1 MNTILQWAVSSSI
14 LILVVLALRL
24 LLKEKLSARWRYALW
39 AVVLIRLLVPFQL
52 PIPAPVTAAGLLAE
66 RPALAQPSIPLMS
79 DSWSME
85 DIQAGGVPDVWT
97 AADGTL
103 DTANSAGTVKDTGD
117 GHAVYALF
125 WLSPGQVLFLLWG
138 LGTAAV
144 LLAVLVSNLVFFSR
158 LRRSRREF
166 PLQSVKLPIYIT
178 NCIPSPCLFG
188 LFRPAVYL
196 TPGTEEDGAARAH
209 VLAHELTHYAHGDHI
224 WSALRCLALALH
236 WYNPL
241 VWLAAALSKRD
252 GELACDEGAIARLGE
267 GQRIPYGRTLVDMV
281 AQRAPRPGDLLSCST
296 AMTGGRKTIQQR
308 IALLVKKPQTVKT
321 ALFAAISVLALAAV
335 FVFAGASPSIGR
347 YDRLGTVLD
356 QVEALEYQPN
366 YVLPSGQN
374 KMAVL
379 TGDELRQL
387 KELLCTGEELVGDAS
402 YSLYSNAPERLLLF
416 LNPPDSYS
424 IAATDYD
431 QLRYAAP
438 SGQALYLAELEDGC
452 HLAECRSD
460 GSHEL
465 ALLPKGTVSQVTA
478 LLQRSAGTFQ
488 QQVEQAQSIQIS
500 QPLISSRLSPGPIT
514 DPQLLQQAKA
524 LLADAVPVYTL
535 EDGELAQ
542 LAQLINTEP
551 EAISTSE
558 LMKATMETG
567 RPLAL
572 LPSLEG
578 SVVEWPASYYYLIS
592 WHSRCL
598 VVWMD
603 WEQEGN
609 SPEVIA
615 LLPDGTI
622 GQLEQ
627 LAAQQGKISFSANA
641 SYSSYRGYVE
651 QAQAIQYTPPDY
663 SSTLYPSPITDS
675 ELLEEAVAI
684 LYHARDWTN
693 GQESLDL
700 SRASTDSSRITLFGP
715 NGEQYPYLLFPQDGH
730 VFVLA
735 YWEGAASSYPVVAVM
750 APDELDALAGVAR
763 RQEELSSGC
772 QDFLSR
778 VEQAQAIQYSP
789 PPISSQAYPGPI
801 VDGGLLEEVKA
812 LLETA
817 QPTSAAAEAL
827 EQNMVAGS
835 SATVTL
841 IGGTFSDQSS
851 YLLYRQDGTTYVVDP
866 TGPGSYAPIA
876 ELDISPDALAGV
888 ARRQWEKN
896 QLCRLPLA
904 PALETSHGDAYREVL
919 YAASIYHSYA
929 DKISDSDTIGRI
941 YDLIFG
947 EAVNGYLPTA
957 YRPLEISQAITLDFS
972 GAGDTAGLSLLIQ
985 AGTSYDLVAPYPE
998 EEDWTEQTFLAP
1010 AYRLPAGAVEQIIQ
1024 AVEAWR
1030 AGQPGSAMAPAD

>member
-24 LLKEKLSARWRYALW
+24 LLKDKLSCVNRYALW

-52 PIPAPVTAAGLLAE
+52 PISAPVTAAGLLAE
-66 RPALAQPSIPLMS
+66 RPALAQPSIPSMS
-79 DSWSME
+79 DSWAME
-85 DIQAGGVPDVWT
+85 NIQTGGVSDVWA
-97 AADGTL
+97 AADGTSN
-103 DTANSAGTVKDTGD
+103 TANSAGTGKDTGD
-117 GHAVYALF
+117 GHAVSALF
-125 WLSPGQVLFLLWG
+125 WLSPGQVLFFLWG

-144 LLAVLVSNLVFFSR
+144 LLAVLVSNLVFFAR

-166 PLQSVKLPIYIT
+166 SIQAVKLPIYIT

-196 TPGTEEDGAARAH
+196 TSGTEEDGAVRAH
-209 VLAHELTHYAHGDHI
+209 VLAHELTHYAHRDHI

-267 GQRIPYGRTLVDMV
+267 EQRIPYGRTLVDMV
-281 AQRAPRPGDLLSCST
+281 AQRTLRPGDLLSCST

-308 IALLVKKPQTVKT
+308 VALLVKKPQTVKT

-335 FVFAGASPSIGR
+335 FVFAG
-347 YDRLGTVLD
+347 
-356 QVEALEYQPN
+356 QEALEINTYDRYLTEVEKTRTIYIGEPGSSGPSSAGAISDSESLEQVKALLLQAEPYSHEN
-366 YVLPSGQN
+366 SPSFGFQDVVSCAYPIFLSDRQGAASFYLYLMEGGAVYVLSSLDGVIAGAEPLAVLPSGTISQ
-374 KMAVL
+374 L
-379 TGDELRQL
+379 TT
-387 KELLCTGEELVGDAS
+387 LLHS
-402 YSLYSNAPERLLLF
+402 S
-416 LNPPDSYS
+416 
-424 IAATDYD
+424 
-431 QLRYAAP
+431 
-438 SGQALYLAELEDGC
+438 
-452 HLAECRSD
+452 
-460 GSHEL
+460 
-465 ALLPKGTVSQVTA
+465 
-478 LLQRSAGTFQ
+478 TFQ

-500 QPLISSRLSPGPIT
+500 QPLISSSLSSGSIT

-558 LMKATMETG
+558 LMKATVETG

-578 SVVEWPASYYYLIS
+578 SSVVEERPTSYYLVS

-603 WEQEGN
+603 WEQEES

-615 LLPDGTI
+615 FLPDGTI

-627 LAAQQGKISFSANA
+627 LAAQQGGISFAANA
-641 SYSSYRGYVE
+641 SYSSYRDHVNRT
-651 QAQAIQYTPPDY
+651 QAVQYTPPDY

-684 LYHARDWTN
+684 LYHASDLMNWPE
-693 GQESLDL
+693 GLDL

-715 NGEQYPYLLFPQDGH
+715 NGAQYPYLLFPQDGH

-750 APDELDALAGVAR
+750 APDELDALADLAR
-763 RQEELSSGC
+763 QQGELSSGC
-772 QDFLSR
+772 QGFLSR
-778 VEQAQAIQYSP
+778 VAQAQSIQYSP
-789 PPISSQAYPGPI
+789 PPISSLAYPDPI
-801 VDGGLLEEVKA
+801 VDDGPLEEAKA

-817 QPTSAAAEAL
+817 QPTSATAEAL
-827 EQNMVAGS
+827 KQNMVAGS

-841 IGGTFSDQSS
+841 IGETSSGQNS
-851 YLLYRQDGTTYVVDP
+851 YLLYRQDGTTYVIDP

-888 ARRQWEKN
+888 AQRQREEN
-896 QLCRLPLA
+896 QLRVLPLA
-904 PALETSHGDAYREVL
+904 PD
-919 YAASIYHSYA
+919 
-929 DKISDSDTIGRI
+929 D
-941 YDLIFG
+941 
-947 EAVNGYLPTA
+947 
-957 YRPLEISQAITLDFS
+957 
-972 GAGDTAGLSLLIQ
+972 
-985 AGTSYDLVAPYPE
+985 
-998 EEDWTEQTFLAP
+998 
-1010 AYRLPAGAVEQIIQ
+1010 
-1024 AVEAWR
+1024 
-1030 AGQPGSAMAPAD
+1030 

>member
-24 LLKEKLSARWRYALW
+24 LLKDKLSCVNRYALW

-52 PIPAPVTAAGLLAE
+52 PISAPVTAAGLLAE

-79 DSWSME
+79 DSWDME
-85 DIQAGGVPDVWT
+85 DIQAGGVPDIWA
-97 AADGTL
+97 AADGAP
-103 DTANSAGTVKDTGD
+103 DTANSAGTVQDMGD

-125 WLSPGQVLFLLWG
+125 WLSPGQVLFFLWG

-144 LLAVLVSNLVFFSR
+144 LLAVLVSNLVFSAR
-158 LRRSRREF
+158 LRRSRRAF
-166 PLQSVKLPIYIT
+166 LLQTVKLPIYIT

-196 TPGTEEDGAARAH
+196 TPGTEENGAVRAH
-209 VLAHELTHYAHGDHI
+209 VLAHELTHYAHRDHI

-267 GQRIPYGRTLVDMV
+267 EQRIPYGRTLVDMV
-281 AQRAPRPGDLLSCST
+281 AQRALRPEDLLSCST

-308 IALLVKKPQTVKT
+308 VALLVKKPQTVKT

-356 QVEALEYQPN
+356 QVEALEYQQN
-366 YVLPSGQN
+366 YALPSGQN

-402 YSLYSNAPERLLLF
+402 YSLYSNAPERLLLL

-465 ALLPKGTVSQVTA
+465 ALLPRGTVSQVTA
-478 LLQRSAGTFQ
+478 LLQRSTGTFQ

-500 QPLISSRLSPGPIT
+500 QPLISSSLSSGSIT
-514 DPQLLQQAKA
+514 DPQLLEQAKA
-524 LLADAVPVYTL
+524 LLADAVPVDTL

-558 LMKATMETG
+558 LMKATVETG

-578 SVVEWPASYYYLIS
+578 SSVVEERPASYYLVS

-603 WEQEGN
+603 WAQEES

-627 LAAQQGKISFSANA
+627 LAAQQGGISFAANA
-641 SYSSYRGYVE
+641 SYSSYRDDVE
-651 QAQAIQYTPPDY
+651 QAQA
-663 SSTLYPSPITDS
+663 
-675 ELLEEAVAI
+675 V
-684 LYHARDWTN
+684 
-693 GQESLDL
+693 
-700 SRASTDSSRITLFGP
+700 
-715 NGEQYPYLLFPQDGH
+715 
-730 VFVLA
+730 
-735 YWEGAASSYPVVAVM
+735 
-750 APDELDALAGVAR
+750 
-763 RQEELSSGC
+763 
-772 QDFLSR
+772 
-778 VEQAQAIQYSP
+778 QYSP

-801 VDGGLLEEVKA
+801 VDSGLLEEAKA

-817 QPTSAAAEAL
+817 QPTSATAEAL
-827 EQNMVAGS
+827 KQNMVAGS

-866 TGPGSYAPIA
+866 TGPGSYTPIA

-888 ARRQWEKN
+888 AQRQQEKY
-896 QLCRLPLA
+896 QLCVLPLA
-904 PALETSHGDAYREVL
+904 PALETSPGDAYQKVS
-919 YAASIYHSYA
+919 YAASIYLNYA
-929 DKISDSDTIGRI
+929 DIISDSDTIERI

-957 YRPLEISQAITLDFS
+957 YLPLPTAYLPLEIPQAVTLDFS
-972 GAGDTAGLSLLIQ
+972 GAGDTADLSLLLQ
-985 AGTSYDLVAPYPE
+985 AGTSYDLAAPYPE

-1010 AYRLPAGAVEQIIQ
+1010 AYRLPAGTVEQIIQ
-1024 AVEAWR
+1024 AVEDWR
-1030 AGQPGSAMAPAD
+1030 AGQPGSAMVPAD